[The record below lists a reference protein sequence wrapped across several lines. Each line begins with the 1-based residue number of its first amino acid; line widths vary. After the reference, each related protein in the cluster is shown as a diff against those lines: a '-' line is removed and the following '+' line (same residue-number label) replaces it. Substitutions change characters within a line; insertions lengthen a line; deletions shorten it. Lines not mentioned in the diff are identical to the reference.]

1 MRYDVAVIGA
11 GPAGYVGAI
20 RAAQLGKRVC
30 VVEKADLGGT
40 CLNHGCIP
48 TKALIASAA
57 VLASAKRAQRFGVK
71 TGEVSFDWTA
81 VVARKDRVVR
91 QLRGGIAAIFK
102 SHGIEVRQG
111 LGTVLDAGHV
121 RVTAGDGV
129 KAEVECGAVLV
140 ATGSE
145 CAEIPGIASDGKD
158 VITHQEAL
166 ALAELPRTMLVVGGG
181 VMGLEFAC
189 LFSAFGVKVTVVE
202 MLDRIL
208 PLEDA
213 EISAMMRQSLVR
225 DGVDVREKTK
235 VLGVAKG
242 AAGLDVRVE
251 SPGTGAEN
259 LSFEKVLLAGGRRP
273 VIDGLGLDGTGVKV
287 AKNGVTVSARNET
300 GKPGIWAAG
309 DVTGRVLL
317 AHAASE
323 EGLVA
328 VANMAGESRE
338 MDYSVVPGCIYT
350 VPEVASVGM
359 TEEKARAAG
368 IETLVGRFPFA
379 ASGRARGMEDTAGMV
394 KTVLEKSSGKFL
406 GMQVIGPEATELV
419 MQGAMALKMGA
430 RVKDFARIAH
440 AHPTL
445 SEAVFE
451 SVHDAYGE
459 SIDLPK
465 KPH

>member
-1 MRYDVAVIGA
+1 MKYDLAVIGA

-20 RAAQLGKRVC
+20 RAAQLGKKVC

-40 CLNHGCIP
+40 CLNQGCIP

-71 TGEVSFDWTA
+71 TGEVSFDWAA

-91 QLRGGIAAIFK
+91 QLRGGIAALFK
-102 SHGIEVRQG
+102 SHGIEVLQG
-111 LGTVLDAGHV
+111 VGTVLDAGHV
-121 RVTAGDGV
+121 RVAAGDGP
-129 KAEVECGAVLV
+129 KTEVECGGVLV

-145 CAEIPGIASDGKD
+145 CADIPGIAADGRD
-158 VITHQEAL
+158 IITHREAL
-166 ALAELPRTMLVVGGG
+166 ALAALPASMLVVGGG

-208 PLEDA
+208 PIEDA
-213 EISAMMRQSLVR
+213 EVSAMMRQFLTR
-225 DGVDVREKTK
+225 DGISIREKTK
-235 VLGVAKG
+235 VLGMSKG
-242 AAGLDVRVE
+242 AAGLEVRVE
-251 SPGTGAEN
+251 AAGTGVEN

-273 VIDGLGLDGTGVKV
+273 VIDGLGLDAAGVKV
-287 AKNGVTVSARNET
+287 ARNGVTVNPRNET

-323 EGLVA
+323 EAIVA
-328 VANMAGESRE
+328 VENYSGMGRE
-338 MDYSVVPGCIYT
+338 MDYEVVPGCIYT
-350 VPEVASVGM
+350 VPEVASVGL

-368 IETLVGRFPFA
+368 IEALVGRFPFA
-379 ASGRARGMEDTAGMV
+379 ASGRATGMDDTRGMV
-394 KTVLEKSSGKFL
+394 KTVLDKSTGKLL
-406 GMQVIGPEATELV
+406 GMQIVGPEATELI
-419 MQGAMALKMGA
+419 MQGAMALRMGA
-430 RVKDFARIAH
+430 GARDFARIAH

-445 SEAVFE
+445 SEAVLE
-451 SVHDAYGE
+451 SVHDAHGE
-459 SIDLPK
+459 AVDLPN
-465 KPH
+465 KPR